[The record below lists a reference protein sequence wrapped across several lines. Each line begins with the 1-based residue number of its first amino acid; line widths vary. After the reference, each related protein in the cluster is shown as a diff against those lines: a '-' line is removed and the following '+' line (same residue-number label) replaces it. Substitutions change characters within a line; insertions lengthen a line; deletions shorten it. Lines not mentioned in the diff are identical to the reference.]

1 MGKYIAEIDDLYRG
15 LTGLFTE
22 GLNLNPPIKQ
32 AILDTNL
39 CLQMNYKDPEGLI
52 VVDATGDEI
61 AVYAGECRDGVAPKV
76 KLNLAADT
84 AHMYWLGKVNF
95 MIAMQKG
102 EIRSE
107 GDLGL
112 ILKLIPVLGP
122 MFKVYA
128 DYLKANGMETL
139 LV

>member
-1 MGKYIAEIDDLYRG
+1 MGKHIVEIEDLYRG
-15 LTGLFTE
+15 LTGLFTD
-22 GLNLNPPIKQ
+22 GLNQNPPIKQ

-39 CLQMNYKDPEGLI
+39 CLQMNYKDPEGVI

-61 AVYAGECRDGVAPKV
+61 VVHTGVCPAGITPKV

-84 AHMYWLGKVNF
+84 AHRYWLGKVNF

-128 DYLKANGMETL
+128 DYLKANGMENL

>member
-1 MGKYIAEIDDLYRG
+1 MGKHIAEIDDLYRG
-15 LTGLFTE
+15 LTGLFTD

-39 CLQMNYKDPEGLI
+39 CLQMNYRDPEGMI
-52 VVDATGDEI
+52 VVDATGDKI
-61 AVYAGECRDGVAPKV
+61 AVYTGECPAGVTPKV
-76 KLNLAADT
+76 KLNLATDT
-84 AHMYWLGKVNF
+84 AHLYWLGKVNF

-102 EIRSE
+102 EIRPE

-122 MFKVYA
+122 MFKVYT
-128 DYLKANGMETL
+128 DYLKANGMEYL
-139 LV
+139 IV